1 MTFGTKIT
9 NWYTENK
16 RELPWRE
23 TKNVYFIWL
32 SEVLLQ
38 QTRVD
43 QGIGY
48 YLRFIEAFPTVR
60 DLANATEEEV
70 LKLWQGLGYY
80 SRARNIHFAAKQ
92 IINEF
97 EGNFPNQYSE
107 IIKLKGVG
115 EYTAAA
121 ISSICYEE
129 EVAVVDGN
137 VYRVLSRYLEIKTAI
152 DSSEGKKEFKQVANE
167 LIKTHQPSV
176 YNQALMELGALI
188 CTPKKPNCEQCPL
201 NNSCVGFSNNSFL
214 DFPVKAKKTK
224 QRNRYLNFIIIEDR
238 NKFYIQKREGKGIW
252 QNMYQFPLIETK
264 KEMTEW
270 NEEIKGITTP
280 TVSETIKH
288 ILSHQIIYA
297 RFWHSKTTS
306 NTFTSNESWSL
317 ISLDNIKAKPLPKLI
332 ENYIMDENNFDS

>member
-1 MTFGTKIT
+1 MNFGSKIT
-9 NWYTENK
+9 NWYTDNK
-16 RELPWRE
+16 RDLPWRN

-48 YLRFIEAFPTVR
+48 YLRFIEAFPKVS
-60 DLANATEEEV
+60 DLANATEEDV

-97 EGNFPNQYSE
+97 EGKFPNKYLE

-152 DSSEGKKEFKQVANE
+152 DSTEGKKEFKQVANE
-167 LIKTHQPSV
+167 LIKTHQPSTF
-176 YNQALMELGALI
+176 NQGVMELGALI
-188 CTPKKPNCEQCPL
+188 CTPKNPNCEQCPL
-201 NNSCVGFSNNSFL
+201 NNSCLSFSKNTFL
-214 DFPVKAKKTK
+214 NFPVKAKKTK
-224 QRNRYLNFIIIEDR
+224 QRNRYLNFILIENR
-238 NKFYIQKREGKGIW
+238 EKYYIQKREGKGIW

-270 NEEIKGITTP
+270 NNEIKGISISS
-280 TVSETIKH
+280 VSETIKH
-288 ILSHQIIYA
+288 ILSHQILYA
-297 RFWHSKTTS
+297 KFWHSKATS
-306 NTFTSNESWSL
+306 NTFTPNESWSL
-317 ISLDNIKAKPLPKLI
+317 INLENIKAKPLPKLI
-332 ENYIMDENNFDS
+332 ENYIMNDNNF